1 MSGRRKR
8 EESYLRRATSK
19 GRAMTLYIGLAGR
32 IGSGKTVVS
41 KHLQDNYGAN
51 ERRFSEILEEILGTL
66 RFPIKREYLQKLG
79 KVLREEFG
87 HGILVEVMK
96 KKLEEETSDAIVVDG
111 VRYENEV
118 DMLRSLEDSILIFVS
133 APSELRYERVVKR
146 GTRGEAAISY
156 DDFLKNEEAATERE
170 VGAVEKQADF
180 ILENVG
186 TIEELLLN
194 LDKIIKEKL

>member
-1 MSGRRKR
+1 
-8 EESYLRRATSK
+8 
-19 GRAMTLYIGLAGR
+19 MTRYIGLAGR
-32 IGSGKTVVS
+32 IGSGKTTVS
-41 KHLQDNYGAN
+41 KHLQDKYDAN

-96 KKLEEETSDAIVVDG
+96 KKLEEETADAIVVDG
-111 VRYENEV
+111 VRYANEV
-118 DMLRSLEDSILIFVS
+118 DMLRSLKDSILIFVS
-133 APSELRYERVVKR
+133 APPELRYERVVKR

-170 VGAVEKQADF
+170 LEIVEQQADYV
-180 ILENVG
+180 LENVG
-186 TIEELLLN
+186 TIEELLQN
-194 LDKIIKEKL
+194 LDGIMKEKLGD